1 MDIEYSDGQEIEG
14 RILRLIRE
22 AADRSSAHA
31 IAGEHYGQAWPIRY
45 HLCPERSNLLRP
57 FDFTDLDVLEL
68 GAGMGAV
75 SRFLAEKARSLYVVE
90 GTRPR
95 FEVLSERL
103 ADLSNW
109 DGEVGNFQTFQT
121 DRRFDVVC
129 LVGVLEYSELFL
141 KGTGE
146 SPHLW
151 LLKRCR
157 QFLKPGG
164 VLLVAIENAL
174 GLKYWSGAAE
184 DHRATL
190 FDSVVGY
197 PDTATPRTF
206 SRKELRGLLTDA
218 GFGHVDGY
226 YPFPDY
232 KVPTTVVAEALFEK
246 SPQLA
251 AELAVV
257 EPYRDYLGHPLI
269 KYFSDTLATENLARS
284 GLLAEFSNSFLFAA
298 SEEFSPIR
306 RKLMARSVKDGEL
319 AWHYGQGRRD
329 ATQTIFFQD
338 QRSEA
343 LLVHKTGLYSPH
355 ADKTYPGL
363 GLGTLRWNALGP
375 EPLLQGRSVRAI
387 LARHMYFHE
396 WNAFSAVLEGFLRWS
411 IKRWATGKPAEL
423 EGRALDG
430 IFVNARLPEGTA
442 YVPGQPVAGFE
453 LFDQE
458 WALDEPIPAS
468 WFILRNVFNLVR
480 EDALLNAS
488 APFSSLKE
496 FYNRLCVA
504 LGVRPD
510 LAGDLSREARLQ
522 AITSRGSQQHHLT
535 QLQGLFDRRFGE
547 SLLPRVPAR
556 EAALRLPRPPWTARR
571 VARAVKRRLA
581 ARLSKAPGLKRVSQA
596 LTRRIQTA
604 VRAVRKARYFL
615 QPRSPKLVPS
625 DRPGEFTTVFSCF
638 PRGFIRVVVE
648 GRVFP
653 RSLTFG
659 MRVEGLFT
667 QQAFPMKDKALV
679 LKIDADI
686 ESLALEVSGYSTAP
700 KVWIR
705 KLSKVEVVLRC
716 LPSRGLR
723 LLLDPKKLR
732 GQLLLPVVNAYGAWV
747 QRYDTLTDSD
757 RAQITA
763 AVKSMEKPPLLSVL
777 MPVYNTDPRW
787 LRASID
793 SVVNQLYPHW
803 QLCIADDASTN
814 PEVRTILERYASR
827 DARIRVNYRRR
838 NGHIS
843 EASNSALS
851 LAEGEFSAL
860 LDHDDVL
867 APHAL
872 AMVALAVRER
882 PETDLVYSDEDKID
896 ASGRRFDPH
905 FKTDWNPE
913 LLLGKNFISHLG
925 VYRTAL
931 LKQIGGF
938 RAGME
943 GSQDYDLALRF
954 IEKTQPERI
963 LHLPQILYHWRA
975 IPGSVAFSE
984 EEKTYAHER
993 AREAIAQSFKRQG
1006 QSARV
1011 ENGFGFMHRVR
1022 LELPDSPP
1030 PVSVIIPT
1038 RDRRDLLETIAEGV
1052 RFATDYPHI
1061 ELIVVD
1067 NQSTAPD
1074 TLDYFRVLKQDPRV
1088 RILRYDAPFNYAA
1101 MMNFAAREAKHP
1113 ILALL
1118 NNDLRLLSRDWLTE
1132 MVTLVLKPG
1141 VGCVGAKLLYPNRT
1155 VQHAGVYLGI
1165 GGVADHLF
1173 RHQPQDSNI
1182 AQGAVQLTTAV
1193 SAVTAACLVVRKE
1206 TFEKVGGFN
1215 AEDLSVGYND
1225 VDFCLKVRDLGLRN
1239 LWTPYAQLIHL
1250 ESANRGSDASGAAR
1264 NRLEREAQWMKK
1276 QWGPALDNDPYLSP
1290 NISLKSPDG
1299 ALAFPP
1305 RRLPFYRAA
1314 AKSKAE
1320 MKKPS
1325 LLRETAPSVS

>member
-22 AADRSSAHA
+22 AADRSAANA
-31 IAGEHYGQAWPIRY
+31 IAGEHYSQAWPIRY

-75 SRFLAEKARSLYVVE
+75 SRFLAERARSLYVVE
-90 GTRPR
+90 GTQPR

-109 DGEVGNFQTFQT
+109 AGEVGNFQDFQT

-141 KGTGE
+141 KDTGE

-174 GLKYWSGAAE
+174 GVKYWSGAAE

-190 FDSVVGY
+190 FDGVVGY

-218 GFGHVDGY
+218 GFGQVDGF

-232 KVPTTVVAEALFEK
+232 KVPTTVLCEALFEK
-246 SPQLA
+246 APQLA
-251 AELAVV
+251 AELSVV

-269 KYFSDTLATENLARS
+269 KYFPDTLATENLARA
-284 GLLAEFSNSFLFAA
+284 GLLADFSNSFLFAA

-306 RKLMARSVKDGEL
+306 RKLMARTLKDGEL
-319 AWHYGQGRRD
+319 AWHYSQGRRD
-329 ATQTIFFQD
+329 ATQTVFFED
-338 QRSEA
+338 QRSDA
-343 LLVHKTGLYSPH
+343 LLVHKTGLYAPQSE
-355 ADKTYPGL
+355 KTYPGL
-363 GLGTLRWNALGP
+363 GLGTLRWNSLGP
-375 EPLLQGRSVRAI
+375 EPLLQGRSLRSI
-387 LARHMYFHE
+387 LARHAYFNE
-396 WNAFSAVLEGFLRWS
+396 WTAFTALFESFLRWS
-411 IKRWATGKPAEL
+411 IKRWANGKAAEL
-423 EGRALDG
+423 EGRCLDG
-430 IFVNARLPEGTA
+430 IFVNARLPEGVV
-442 YVPGQPVAGFE
+442 YSPSQPVKNFE

-458 WALDEPIPAS
+458 WALDESIPAS

-480 EDALLNAS
+480 EETLLNSS
-488 APFSSLKE
+488 APFASLKE
-496 FYNRLCVA
+496 LYGRLCVS

-522 AITSRGSQQHHLT
+522 AVTSRGSQQHHLT
-535 QLQGLFDRRFGE
+535 QLQGLFDRRLGQ
-547 SLLPRVPAR
+547 SLLPRVPAT
-556 EAALRLPRPPWTARR
+556 ESLLRLPRAPWTTRR
-571 VARAVKRRLA
+571 VVRAIRRRLV
-581 ARLSKAPGLKRVSQA
+581 RQLDRAPGAKRVAKA
-596 LTRRIQTA
+596 LLRRFQSA

-625 DRPGEFTTVFSCF
+625 DRPGEFTAVFSCF
-638 PRGFIRVVVE
+638 PRGFVRVVVE
-648 GRVFP
+648 GRVIP

-667 QQAFPMKDKALV
+667 QQTVAMQSMACVIKVNAE
-679 LKIDADI
+679 I
-686 ESLALEVSGYSTAP
+686 ESMALEVSGYSTAP

-705 KLSKVEVVLRC
+705 KLSKIEVALRC

-723 LLLDPKKLR
+723 LLFDPKKLR
-732 GQLLLPVVNAYGAWV
+732 GQLMLPVVDAYGAWV
-747 QRYDTLTDSD
+747 QRYDTLTDADQS
-757 RAQITA
+757 QIYT
-763 AVKSMEKPPLLSVL
+763 AVKALAKPPLISIL

-787 LRASID
+787 LRGAID
-793 SVVNQLYPHW
+793 SVLGQIYPHW
-803 QLCIADDASTN
+803 QLCIADDASTD
-814 PEVRTILERYASR
+814 PQVRAILDRYVSR
-827 DARIRVNYRRR
+827 DARIKVTYRRR

-843 EASNSALS
+843 EASNSALQ
-851 LAEGEFSAL
+851 LAEGEFTAL
-860 LDHDDVL
+860 LDHDDL
-867 APHAL
+867 LSPHAL
-872 AMVALAVRER
+872 AMVALALDSR

-913 LLLGKNFISHLG
+913 LLLGKNFVSHLG
-925 VYRTAL
+925 VYRTSL

-938 RAGME
+938 RTGME

-954 IEKTQPERI
+954 VEKTSPERI

-975 IPGSVAFSE
+975 IPGSVAFGE
-984 EEKTYAHER
+984 DEKSYAHDR
-993 AREAIAQSFKRQG
+993 AREAIRQSFKRQG
-1006 QSARV
+1006 QQAQV
-1011 ENGFGFMHRVR
+1011 EKGFGFMHRVR

-1067 NQSTAPD
+1067 NQSSDPQ
-1074 TLDYFRVLKQDPRV
+1074 TLDYFRILKQDPRV

-1113 ILALL
+1113 LLALL

-1132 MVTLVLKPG
+1132 MVTLALKPG
-1141 VGCVGAKLLYPNRT
+1141 VGCVGAKLLYPNRG

-1173 RHQPQDSNI
+1173 RHQPQDSNV
-1182 AQGAVQLTTAV
+1182 AQGAVQLTSAV
-1193 SAVTAACLVVRKE
+1193 SAVTAACMVVRKE
-1206 TFEKVGGFN
+1206 VFEKVGGFN
-1215 AEDLSVGYND
+1215 ETDLAVAYND
-1225 VDFCLKVRDLGLRN
+1225 VDFCLKVRESGLRN
-1239 LWTPYAQLIHL
+1239 VWTPFAQLVHI
-1250 ESANRGSDASGAAR
+1250 ESANRGADTEGAAR
-1264 NRLEREAQWMKK
+1264 ARLEREAQWMKK
-1276 QWGPALDNDPYLSP
+1276 HWGAALENDPYLNP
-1290 NISLKSPDG
+1290 NISIKSPEG
-1299 ALAFPP
+1299 GLAFPP
-1305 RRLPFYRAA
+1305 RRPPFYRVVA
-1314 AKSKAE
+1314 SKPE
-1320 MKKPS
+1320 TKKPS
-1325 LLRETAPSVS
+1325 LLRETAPPVS